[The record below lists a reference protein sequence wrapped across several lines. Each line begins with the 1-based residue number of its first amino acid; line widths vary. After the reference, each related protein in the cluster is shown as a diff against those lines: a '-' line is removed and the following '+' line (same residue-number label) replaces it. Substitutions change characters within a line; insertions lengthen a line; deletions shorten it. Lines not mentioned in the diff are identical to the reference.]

1 MAKRRSLPS
10 SAEISEEVLSKFK
23 AIIVLTDAFCK
34 RHLNEEY
41 VRMCRRLALALARKR
56 PSPLARGSKEVWACG
71 IVRTIGWA
79 NVLDDPKGSPYMKLI
94 DIDPKFGVA
103 NSTGQGKCMAIK
115 RMFGIGRL
123 DVDWTLPSRLG
134 DNPVVWKVWVN
145 DELVDIRQ
153 ESREKQEKAFHKG
166 LIPWIPAD
174 REEGKVEHEPSEEG
188 KAEDQPSL
196 ASVEED
202 LFGALFGMHQRIL
215 ALLRQSSLD
224 EEKLNLLSERIKLVI
239 ENMTDAMRQSRDL
252 NLTKRLDS
260 AYEEIRSYAEE
271 LTCKEGGK

>member
-1 MAKRRSLPS
+1 MARRKVSSPS
-10 SAEISEEVLSKFK
+10 TEISEEVLPKFQ
-23 AIIVLTDAFCK
+23 AIIALTDAFCK

-41 VRMCRRLALALARKR
+41 AKMCRRLALALVRER

-79 NVLDDPKGSPYMKLI
+79 NMLDDPKSSPYMKLI

-123 DVDWTLPSRLG
+123 DVTWTLPSRLG

-153 ESREKQEKAFHKG
+153 ESREKQEAAFQRG
-166 LIPWIPAD
+166 EIPWIPAD
-174 REEGKVEHEPSEEG
+174 REERKPVEE
-188 KAEDQPSL
+188 PSL
-196 ASVEED
+196 ASLEGD
-202 LFGALFGMHQRIL
+202 LFGALFGMHQRIS

-224 EEKLNLLSERIKLVI
+224 ETKLNLLSERIELVI
-239 ENMTDAMRQSRDL
+239 ENMTDAMKQSRDL
-252 NLTKRLDS
+252 NLAKRLDS
-260 AYEEIRSYAEE
+260 AYEEIRSYAAE
-271 LTCKEGGK
+271 LSSKVGSK

>member
-1 MAKRRSLPS
+1 MARKKASPP

-41 VRMCRRLALALARKR
+41 VRMCRRLAMALARKR
-56 PSPLARGSKEVWACG
+56 PSPLARGRKEVWACG

-79 NVLDDPKGSPYMKLI
+79 NVLDDPKSSPYMKLI

-123 DVDWTLPSRLG
+123 NVDWTLPSRLG
-134 DNPVVWKVWVN
+134 DNPLVWKVWVN

-153 ESREKQEKAFHKG
+153 ESREKQEAAFQRG
-166 LIPWIPAD
+166 EIPWIPAD
-174 REEGKVEHEPSEEG
+174 REQQ
-188 KAEDQPSL
+188 KAKDGQPSFASAETEILEAL
-196 ASVEED
+196 AR
-202 LFGALFGMHQRIL
+202 FKQRVVIM
-215 ALLRQSSLD
+215 LRQSSLD
-224 EEKLNLLSERIKLVI
+224 DGTAKVLSRHIKSVI
-239 ENMTDAMRQSRDL
+239 QEITDEMKGSRDFDL
-252 NLTKRLDS
+252 AERLES
-260 AYEEIRSYAEE
+260 AYEEIRRLVEDLSQ
-271 LTCKEGGK
+271 